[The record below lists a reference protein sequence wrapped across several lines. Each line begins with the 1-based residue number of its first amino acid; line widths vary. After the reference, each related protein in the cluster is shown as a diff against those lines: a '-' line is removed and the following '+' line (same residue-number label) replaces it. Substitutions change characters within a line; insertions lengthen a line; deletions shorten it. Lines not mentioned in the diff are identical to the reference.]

1 MVISEEL
8 ERRKAA
14 AAAVQRNAVISHA
27 AANYSSGG
35 LKRSP
40 AELLWLNKRG
50 CPIGTVPIRRRHRHH
65 HHSLEDDDVKT
76 NTESHLDFAGVIVG
90 KAPSGQFT
98 GAKATMTIWN
108 PILRGDN
115 QYSSA
120 ALYLDNIGD
129 NIHIRAGWIVHPT
142 LYGDSRTRLFSR
154 WTREDGDYGTTGCY
168 NNHCPGF
175 VVFSNKIPL
184 DYPFPNMSQFEGDQF
199 DTTIDVFQSA
209 SGDWVLSVDEE
220 TLGIW
225 TAPIFSSM
233 TSAATQLRFG
243 GECFKPEGQDTSP
256 EMGSGRFSNGQYDKT
271 CYMRRVSYYDSI
283 YGSNVVSDDMV
294 QLHDSRCY
302 YEGSQGYNFEDDWYG
317 YSFMFGGAGKEDEVR
332 CLGD

>member
-14 AAAVQRNAVISHA
+14 AAAVQRNNDVVSHA

-50 CPIGTVPIRRRHRHH
+50 CPIGTVPIRRRRRH
-65 HHSLEDDDVKT
+65 HHSLEDDVKT
-76 NTESHLDFAGVIVG
+76 ITESHLDVRVIVG

-108 PILRGDN
+108 PMLRGDD

-129 NIHIRAGWIVHPT
+129 NDHNIIIHIRAGWI
-142 LYGDSRTRLFSR
+142 
-154 WTREDGDYGTTGCY
+154 REDDDYATTGCY
-168 NNHCPGF
+168 NDQCPGF

-199 DTTIDVFQSA
+199 DTTIDSTW
-209 SGDWVLSVDEE
+209 GDWVLSVDEE

-225 TAPIFSSM
+225 TTPIFSSM
-233 TSAATQLRFG
+233 ASAATQLRFG

-256 EMGSGRFSNGQYDKT
+256 EMGSGRFNNGQYDKT